1 MTDQQALDD
10 FGSDSAGADP
20 ESGETDADESGASE
34 QEVDPFDPHR
44 EEPATRPDE
53 CVVFAVRGDWGHFKR
68 VDGNLVKETYRIPP
82 RTTVAGLV
90 AAMLG
95 IDRDGYYDL
104 FARGRSA
111 VAVEPATALRTI
123 NVPVNSL
130 STANSSEGLQKV
142 NSRGGGPTVVFTD
155 PSYNRQQHN
164 YEVLVDP
171 AYRVYLWLDDEDRLD
186 ELDDLLAEGRSHYT
200 PTLGLSEY
208 LASVDRVGRFDV
220 SPVEDDGPVEV
231 NSAVPDGP
239 SRTAVSPDATYRM
252 ERSPGYMSLRRGTS
266 GFTRR
271 QTDEFI
277 DYTYTLDAGPVR
289 VTDTSDVVRVG
300 DATVIFR

>member
-1 MTDQQALDD
+1 MTDQPALDD
-10 FGSDSAGADP
+10 FDGDSP
-20 ESGETDADESGASE
+20 TDER
-34 QEVDPFDPHR
+34 EVDPFDPHR
-44 EEPATRPDE
+44 DEPTTRPDE
-53 CVVFAVRGDWGHFKR
+53 CLVFDVQGQWGHFKR

-90 AAMLG
+90 AAILG

-111 VAVEPATALRTI
+111 VAVEPTTDLRTI
-123 NVPVNSL
+123 NVPVNAM

-171 AYRVYLWLDDEDRLD
+171 AYRIYLWFEDEDRLN
-186 ELDDLLAEGRSHYT
+186 ELDELLAEGRSHYT
-200 PTLGLSEY
+200 PSLGLSEY
-208 LASVDRVGRFDV
+208 LASVERVGRFDV
-220 SPVEDDGPVEV
+220 TPIEEDEPVKVD
-231 NSAVPDGP
+231 STVPDGP
-239 SRTAVSPDATYRM
+239 SRTAVTPDTTYRM
-252 ERSPGYMSLRRGTS
+252 ERSPGYMSLRTGTS

-271 QTDEFI
+271 QTDEFF
-277 DYTYTLDAGPVR
+277 DYTYTLDASPVR
-289 VTDTSDVVRVG
+289 VTDASDVVRAG
-300 DATVIFR
+300 EKNVIFR

>member
-1 MTDQQALDD
+1 MTDQPGLDE
-10 FGSDSAGADP
+10 FGSDSPADGEAG
-20 ESGETDADESGASE
+20 DAPRVDESP
-34 QEVDPFDPHR
+34 VDPFDPHR
-44 EEPATRPDE
+44 PEPTTHPDE
-53 CVVFAVRGDWGHFKR
+53 CVVFDVRGDWGHFKR

-90 AAMLG
+90 AAVLG

-111 VAVEPATALRTI
+111 VAVEPTTQLRTV
-123 NVPVNSL
+123 NVPVNAM

-142 NSRGGGPTVVFTD
+142 NSRGGGPTVAFTD

-171 AYRVYLWLDDEDRLD
+171 AYRIYLWLEDGDRLD
-186 ELDDLLAEGRSHYT
+186 DLDERLASGRSHYT

-208 LASVDRVGRFDV
+208 LASVERVGRFDV
-220 SPVEDDGPVEV
+220 APVADDGPVEV
-231 NSAVPDGP
+231 DSAVPDGP
-239 SRTAVSPDATYRM
+239 SRAAVSPDATYRM
-252 ERSPGYMSLRRGTS
+252 ERSPGYMSLRTGTS

-271 QTDEFI
+271 ETDEFV
-277 DYTYTLDAGPVR
+277 DYTYTLDASPVR
-289 VTDTSDVVRVG
+289 VTDASDVVRAG
-300 DATVIFR
+300 DATVMFR

>member
-1 MTDQQALDD
+1 MTDQSGLDE
-10 FGSDSAGADP
+10 FGSDFP
-20 ESGETDADESGASE
+20 ADESGVDDS
-34 QEVDPFDPHR
+34 QVDPFDPHR
-44 EEPATRPDE
+44 EEPAIHPDE
-53 CVVFAVRGDWGHFKR
+53 CVVFSVRGDWGHFKR

-90 AAMLG
+90 AAILG

-104 FARGRSA
+104 FARGRSS
-111 VAVEPATALRTI
+111 VAVEPTTELRTI
-123 NVPVNSL
+123 NVPVNAM

-171 AYRVYLWLDDEDRLD
+171 AYRVYLWLEDEDRLD
-186 ELDDLLAEGRSHYT
+186 ELDERLASGRSHYT

-208 LASVDRVGRFDV
+208 LASVEWVGRFDV
-220 SPVEDDGPVEV
+220 TPVEDDGPVEV
-231 NSAVPDGP
+231 DSAVPDGP

-252 ERSPGYMSLRRGTS
+252 ERSPGYMSLRTGTS

-271 QTDEFI
+271 QTDEFV
-277 DYTYTLDAGPVR
+277 DYTYTLDASPVR
-289 VTDTSDVVRVG
+289 VTDTSDAVEVG
-300 DATVIFR
+300 DSTVIFR